1 MKNVILFL
9 SALFL
14 MAAIPTYAQSGTDHL
29 LANLKPIKLSKGNT
43 VHVISPEPIRYVDIS
58 SKKVVADIP
67 IENLLRLKIAPD
79 TLNVYPSENELGS
92 ITVVGDNF
100 MTQFRAIKSPN
111 DIEIQAPVLYEINP
125 LSTIPLEPLDFN
137 LSRTQMRSLSYG
149 LLSMSDNHPLRKKEQ
164 FGIGICLN
172 SIRTIGDFIFLDIS
186 FVNKTKLS
194 FRPDQLRFFIEDKKI
209 TKATN
214 IQSVE
219 IQPIWQFQPFDLL
232 KKKYRNIYILKKVTF
247 PGSKVLRINLTE
259 KQISGRTVDLKIKY
273 NDILNADSL

>member
-1 MKNVILFL
+1 MKKVFL
-9 SALFL
+9 LLLALFL
-14 MAAIPTYAQSGTDHL
+14 VAVAPTYAQSGTDHL

-67 IENLLRLKIAPD
+67 IENLLRLKIAQD
-79 TLNVYPSENELGS
+79 SLNVDPSENELGS

-232 KKKYRNIYILKKVTF
+232 KKKYRNIYVLKKVTF

-259 KQISGRTVDLKIKY
+259 RQMSGRTVDLKIKY

>member
-14 MAAIPTYAQSGTDHL
+14 MAAVPTYAQSGTDHL
-29 LANLKPIKLSKGNT
+29 LANLKLIKLSKGNT

-79 TLNVYPSENELGS
+79 SLNVDPSENELGS

-194 FRPDQLRFFIEDKKI
+194 FRADQLRFFIEDNKI

-247 PGSKVLRINLTE
+247 PGSKILRINLTE

>member
-14 MAAIPTYAQSGTDHL
+14 MAAVPTYAQSGTDHL
-29 LANLKPIKLSKGNT
+29 LANLKLIKLSKGNT

-79 TLNVYPSENELGS
+79 SLNVDPSENELGS

-194 FRPDQLRFFIEDKKI
+194 FRADQLRFFIEDKKI

-247 PGSKVLRINLTE
+247 PGSKILRINLTE